1 MSNKRMLINA
11 AELAENRI
19 AVVTDGKLT
28 EYYTQRQ
35 NGGFSAG
42 NTYKGIVVGVERS
55 LQAAF
60 VDIGGAANGFLQAG
74 DVSYE
79 AAGKSRKN
87 RHGSPPLIQD
97 LLRRGQEILVQIT
110 KEAIGTKGPALT
122 TFLSLPG
129 RYLVL
134 MPFSTHIGVSK
145 RIEDEEIRRRLK
157 KMLKELDPP
166 QGLGY
171 IIRTVGADQTKREL
185 KKDLSYL
192 TRLWK
197 AIDRKSESIKA
208 PALVYEESDLA
219 IRTMRDIFTPDV
231 DEIVTDSREV
241 HRSLVDF
248 FEAVMP
254 RYASRV
260 KLHDSASPLFDH
272 YDIEPMLAEIFK
284 REIALPQGGSVII
297 EETEALVAIDVNSGR
312 FRTGSAEQTAFKI
325 NMKAAEEI
333 TRQIRLRDL
342 GGLIVM
348 DFIDMREANHVRALE
363 KRVRELMRDDRARY
377 SMTRVS
383 QFGII
388 EMTRQRLRPSMQGR
402 SSGVCPQC
410 GGTGRVQN
418 LETVSLHAL
427 RRIKAEMLRS
437 ASSAIHLVL
446 HPRVAEDFQN
456 NMRAQLVHLENM
468 HNKKIFIRSEPFVEL
483 NEVRVEHTT

>member
-1 MSNKRMLINA
+1 MSKKLMLINA

-19 AVVTDGKLT
+19 AVISDGKLV
-28 EYYTQRQ
+28 EYYTQRH

-42 NTYKGIVVGVERS
+42 NTYKGVVVGVERS

-60 VDIGGAANGFLQAG
+60 VDIGGPANGFLQPG
-74 DVSYE
+74 DVSFE
-79 AAGKSRKN
+79 AAGKSRKKKRN
-87 RHGSPPLIQD
+87 GPPLIQD
-97 LLRRGQEILVQIT
+97 LLRRGQEIMVQIT

-145 RIEDEEIRRRLK
+145 RIEDEQARKRLK

-166 QGLGY
+166 HSLGY
-171 IIRTVGADQTKREL
+171 IIRTAGADRTKREL

-197 AIDRKSESIKA
+197 AISRKGDSAKA
-208 PALVYEESDLA
+208 PALVYEESNLA
-219 IRTMRDIFTPDV
+219 IRTMRDIFTPDI

-241 HRSLVDF
+241 HRGLVDF
-248 FEAVMP
+248 FQAVMP
-254 RYASRV
+254 RHANRV
-260 KLHDSASPLFDH
+260 KLYDSASPLFDH
-272 YDIEPMLAEIFK
+272 YDVEPMVAEIFK

-312 FRTGSAEQTAFKI
+312 FRTGSAEQTAYKI
-325 NMKAAEEI
+325 NMEAADEI

-342 GGLIVM
+342 GGLIVI
-348 DFIDMREANHVRALE
+348 DFIDMKEQKHVRELE

-388 EMTRQRLRPSMQGR
+388 EMTRQRLRPSLQGR

-410 GGTGRVQN
+410 GGTGKIQN

-437 ASSAIHLVL
+437 TGSAIHVVL

-456 NMRAQLVHLENM
+456 NMRVQLVHLENM
-468 HNKKIFIRSEPFVEL
+468 HNKKIIIRSEPFVEIS
-483 NEVRVEHTT
+483 EVRVEHTT